1 MRSTFAGLELARR
14 ALESQQVALDT
25 TGHNI
30 ANANTKGYTRQVVN
44 LQATLPDSI
53 PGMGHYLSVGT
64 GVTVQSIER
73 ARDIFIDRQFRW
85 ENSKHEYWAA
95 RENTLMKIEGLL
107 NEPSDNSLSNDLSK
121 FWNAWSEL
129 SKNPENLGARSVVL
143 ERAATLVDTFHHIDQ
158 QITELQK
165 SLDSSV
171 RVQTG
176 QINMYAKQIQELNH
190 QIKKVQVSGDNPND
204 LLDKR
209 DALVDELSK
218 LVNVRV
224 VESRDPTFADR
235 EVNIF
240 KLYIGNDKTA
250 NQILVDDTKSYQL
263 ETPAATN
270 AEGLPF
276 AEVKWGAGHPLAGD
290 AVDLGEGLGEL
301 QSSILLRGSGFDYDT
316 ANGDTKATA
325 HLAYL
330 REQYNEL
337 ARGIAEAVNAIHGA
351 GINKANNS
359 GLDFFDTGAD
369 PVTAANIKVNVDL
382 INDPWKIAT
391 GKNAFGDGEIAK
403 AINSLSSGWTGLTGL
418 ALTKTDGKTIL
429 IDPNTGDATT
439 DPNIG
444 RPVIWASATDTPLL
458 DPDTGDPILIDPATG
473 DITTDTAIGK
483 PVVWA
488 PLPPLS
494 ASSFG
499 DYYGAALAELGVDAQ
514 QATRMKEGQAVLVT
528 HMYNQRESV
537 VGVNMDE
544 EITNLVKFQK
554 SYTAAAR
561 IVTMLDSMLDT
572 IVNGMGVTR

>member
-30 ANANTKGYTRQVVN
+30 ANANTTGYTRQVVN
-44 LQATLPDSI
+44 LQATSPDSI
-53 PGMGHYLSVGT
+53 PGMGHYLSIGT

-85 ENSKHEYWAA
+85 ENSKQEYWAT
-95 RENTLMKIEGLL
+95 RENTLAQIEGLL
-107 NEPSDNSLSNDLSK
+107 NEPSDNSLSNDLTE
-121 FWNAWSEL
+121 FWNAWSVL
-129 SKNPENLGARSVVL
+129 ANNPENLGARSVIL
-143 ERAATLVDTFHHIDQ
+143 ERAATLADTLHHIDQ

-171 RVQTG
+171 RVQVG
-176 QINMYAKQIQELNH
+176 QINMYAKQIQELNL

-224 VESRDPTFADR
+224 VESRDPTFTDR

-240 KLYIGNDKTA
+240 KLYIGNDQTSG
-250 NQILVDDTKSYQL
+250 QILVDDTKAYQL
-263 ETPAATN
+263 ETPAA
-270 AEGLPF
+270 AGASGEPF
-276 AEVKWGAGHPLAGD
+276 AEVKWGAGHPLGAGTP
-290 AVDLGEGLGEL
+290 VDLGEGSGEL
-301 QSSILLRGSGFDYDT
+301 QASILLRGSGFEYDT
-316 ANGDTKATA
+316 ANGDTKANA

-330 REQYNEL
+330 RDQYNQL
-337 ARGIAEAVNAIHGA
+337 ARGIAEAVNAIHRT
-351 GINKANNS
+351 GIDRDNNS
-359 GLDFFDTGAD
+359 GLDFFDTSAGT
-369 PVTAANIKVNVDL
+369 VTAANIKVNAAL
-382 INDPWKIAT
+382 ISDPWKIAT
-391 GKNAFGDGEIAK
+391 GKVTKDANGDPVGAYGNGEIAK
-403 AINSLSSGWTGLTGL
+403 AISSLSSGWTGLADL
-418 ALTKTDGKTIL
+418 
-429 IDPNTGDATT
+429 T
-439 DPNIG
+439 DP
-444 RPVIWASATDTPLL
+444 V
-458 DPDTGDPILIDPATG
+458 TGDPV
-473 DITTDTAIGK
+473 TTPPPT
-483 PVVWA
+483 
-488 PLPPLS
+488 PLS
-494 ASSFG
+494 AASIG

-514 QATRMKEGQAVLVT
+514 QATRMKESQAVLVT